1 MTAQTPNPTTPTD
14 TAPFDQKAAKRR
26 EERGIIIA
34 AMCKLR
40 FENGV

>member
-1 MTAQTPNPTTPTD
+1 MNELIERP
-14 TAPFDQKAAKRR
+14 PFDPAAAKRR

-40 FENGV
+40 YENGVWYVPS